1 MEKLPFDERQC
12 SAFLAMQEREKGS
25 GGVLY
30 VKDKE
35 WKYILL
41 DDDFLKGLP
50 AQFIDGLTNVIEA
63 DKNQHFFIIN
73 HIKNKLDIIKYSK
86 LDVMKNIA
94 AFYEETRK

>member
-30 VKDKE
+30 VKDNE

-41 DDDFLKGLP
+41 DDEFLQGLS
-50 AQFIDGLTNVIEA
+50 AQFLDGLTSVVEA
-63 DKNQHFFIIN
+63 DRNQHFFIIN
-73 HIKNKLDIIKYSK
+73 HVKNKLDVIKYSK
-86 LDVMKNIA
+86 LDVMKHIA
-94 AFYEETRK
+94 ASYEQSK